1 MFVPDSCA
9 LRPFNVSIFDA
20 RFAGGRRLI
29 MLGDSLMRLNFY
41 SLACL
46 ARSQIR
52 EGNATSWAHSN
63 ITWQGTTPSAGRRAT
78 PPTSRSSLLGTSTW
92 RPAERQASILA
103 HLLLWACMQAVILQ

>member
-1 MFVPDSCA
+1 
-9 LRPFNVSIFDA
+9 
-20 RFAGGRRLI
+20 

-63 ITWQGTTPSAGRRAT
+63 ITWQGNYTQRWMPGDNTNVTKQFVGYFHMASGGTASVYFGSPPGVGLHAG
-78 PPTSRSSLLGTSTW
+78 
-92 RPAERQASILA
+92 
-103 HLLLWACMQAVILQ
+103 CLQ